1 MLSGHFDD
9 PPDPTMRG
17 TVTDRP
23 VVELVLALVDDDDRV
38 DGNPTRTR
46 VAMCYDDRDFA
57 EDVLE
62 SATTLQE
69 ALTRLLDQLQAGPLG
84 P

>member
-23 VVELVLALVDDDDRV
+23 VVELILALVDDDGRV
-38 DGNPTRTR
+38 DGNPARTR
-46 VAMCYDDRDFA
+46 VAMC
-57 EDVLE
+57 
-62 SATTLQE
+62 
-69 ALTRLLDQLQAGPLG
+69 
-84 P
+84 